1 MEAFFFVFL
10 GLLVLLAVIFSV
22 GAAYVTRHEA
32 QEREQYQREARLKSG
47 GVNSEGREFYKSLG
61 LGTGEQV
68 KVRLY
73 TLNEYRDDLGGSDS
87 FEDEGFIGALKTHPQ
102 LDGEWHEMPPR
113 NAASSL
119 DLQENDYRLDS
130 ERGVLLLR
138 KLPPGSPPAAR
149 DLFYS

>member
-32 QEREQYQREARLKSG
+32 QEREQYQREARLRSG

-73 TLNEYRDDLGGSDS
+73 TLGEYRDDLGGDS
-87 FEDEGFIGALKTHPQ
+87 PEDGEFIGALKTYRQ
-102 LDGEWHEMPPR
+102 LGGEWRETPPR
-113 NAASSL
+113 DAASSL
-119 DLQENDYRLDS
+119 DLQESDYRLDS
-130 ERGVLLLR
+130 ERGVLLLK

>member
-32 QEREQYQREARLKSG
+32 QEREQYQREARRRSG
-47 GVNSEGREFYKSLG
+47 GSNEGREFYKSLG

-73 TLNEYRDDLGGSDS
+73 TLGEYRDDLGGAES
-87 FEDEGFIGALKTHPQ
+87 FEDGEFIGALKTYSQ
-102 LDGEWHEMPPR
+102 LDGDWYETPPQ
-113 NAASSL
+113 NAAPAL
-119 DLQENDYRLDS
+119 DLRESDYRLDS
-130 ERGVLLLR
+130 ERSVLLLK
-138 KLPPGSPPAAR
+138 KLPPGVPPAAR